1 MFDDVRLSIML
12 ATFIIFLA
20 MIIILNSLL
29 YKPLLEF
36 IDQRNKS
43 IESDEK
49 KVKQNSE
56 EMSNFNDEF
65 DKIKQSTR
73 EEINAIKQKA
83 LNEAKQEAEK
93 ELENKKQELE
103 QKMQIFYAQL
113 AQDRAN
119 FEQELKISLPAWQ
132 EALKNNLKNI

>member
-1 MFDDVRLSIML
+1 MFDDVHLSIML

-43 IESDEK
+43 IESDER

-65 DKIKQSTR
+65 NKIKQSTR

-83 LNEAKQEAEK
+83 LDEAKQEAEK
-93 ELENKKQELE
+93 ELENKKRELE
-103 QKMQIFYAQL
+103 QKMQVFYAQL
-113 AQDRAN
+113 AQDREN
-119 FEQELKISLPAWQ
+119 FEQELKVSLPVWQ